1 MPRIRVVCVGLVAAM
16 AIALALGGA
25 RAQTAPNAP
34 VGKPLALL
42 AGLRPPHE
50 ASHAVH
56 PKAAHVAIRKTAA
69 RKSHHVKTAAEHG
82 RHVAARKFA
91 RQRHEASEPAGT
103 ASAFAEEPP
112 AQATPA
118 GIEPGGA
125 AAPADGMTA
134 PTPTVAPVSG
144 PVSENAPSP
153 SGPSLD
159 PTAVKVQMLRIAAP
173 NQDTGPAPG
182 AQQDAPPV
190 AASNDFG
197 RRSAA
202 CRAANRSCRA
212 PTSRHEPGRQRVV
225 DRAGP
230 GGVRRRSGRRRGR
243 LVFDR
248 RRAGADVRLNAISNC
263 GRCRA
268 NSTRTY
274 SPPATWEVGG
284 MAPRDE
290 TDYVPASYLASIG
303 RYGPDLISTF
313 RRRYRPLDPDR
324 CTRIF
329 RR

>member
-1 MPRIRVVCVGLVAAM
+1 MTLRVALTAPLFIRYLREKIRNCATLRSRLLCPIADKSWVTEWVMRRIRVVCVGLVVAM

-134 PTPTVAPVSG
+134 PAPTAAPVSG

-182 AQQDAPPV
+182 AQRDAPPV
-190 AASNDFG
+190 AASNDAAVAPPPAAPQTVLAAPLHRDTSPVGSAPWIAQVLAAFG
-197 RRSAA
+197 GAVA
-202 CRAANRSCRA
+202 
-212 PTSRHEPGRQRVV
+212 
-225 DRAGP
+225 
-230 GGVRRRSGRRRGR
+230 
-243 LVFDR
+243 
-248 RRAGADVRLNAISNC
+248 AGAVAWFLI
-263 GRCRA
+263 GGGPV
-268 NSTRTY
+268 RTY
-274 SPPATWEVGG
+274 G
-284 MAPRDE
+284 
-290 TDYVPASYLASIG
+290 
-303 RYGPDLISTF
+303 
-313 RRRYRPLDPDR
+313 
-324 CTRIF
+324 
-329 RR
+329 

>member
-1 MPRIRVVCVGLVAAM
+1 MTLRVALTAPLFIRYLREKIRNCATLRSRLLCPIADKSWVTEWVMPRIRVVCVGLVAAM

-190 AASNDFG
+190 AASNDSAVAQPPAAPQTVLAAPLHRDTSPVGSASWIAQVLAAFG
-197 RRSAA
+197 GAVA
-202 CRAANRSCRA
+202 
-212 PTSRHEPGRQRVV
+212 
-225 DRAGP
+225 
-230 GGVRRRSGRRRGR
+230 
-243 LVFDR
+243 
-248 RRAGADVRLNAISNC
+248 AGAVAWFLI
-263 GRCRA
+263 GGGPV
-268 NSTRTY
+268 RTY
-274 SPPATWEVGG
+274 G
-284 MAPRDE
+284 
-290 TDYVPASYLASIG
+290 
-303 RYGPDLISTF
+303 
-313 RRRYRPLDPDR
+313 
-324 CTRIF
+324 
-329 RR
+329 

>member
-1 MPRIRVVCVGLVAAM
+1 MTLRVALTAPLFIRYLREKIRNCATLRSRLLCPIADKSWVTEWVMRRIRVVCVGLVVAM

-91 RQRHEASEPAGT
+91 RQRHEASEPAVT

-182 AQQDAPPV
+182 AQRDAPPV
-190 AASNDFG
+190 AASNDAAVAPPPAAPQTVLAAPLHRDTSPVGSAPWIAQVLAAFG
-197 RRSAA
+197 GAVA
-202 CRAANRSCRA
+202 
-212 PTSRHEPGRQRVV
+212 
-225 DRAGP
+225 
-230 GGVRRRSGRRRGR
+230 
-243 LVFDR
+243 
-248 RRAGADVRLNAISNC
+248 AGAVAWFLI
-263 GRCRA
+263 GGGPV
-268 NSTRTY
+268 RTY
-274 SPPATWEVGG
+274 G
-284 MAPRDE
+284 
-290 TDYVPASYLASIG
+290 
-303 RYGPDLISTF
+303 
-313 RRRYRPLDPDR
+313 
-324 CTRIF
+324 
-329 RR
+329 

>member
-1 MPRIRVVCVGLVAAM
+1 MTLRVALTAPLFIRYLREKIRNCATLRSRLLCPIADKSWVTEWVMPRIRVVCVGLVAAM

-182 AQQDAPPV
+182 AQQDAPPL
-190 AASNDFG
+190 AASNDAAVAPPPAAPQTVLAAPLHRDTSPVGSASWIAQVLAAFG
-197 RRSAA
+197 GAVA
-202 CRAANRSCRA
+202 
-212 PTSRHEPGRQRVV
+212 
-225 DRAGP
+225 
-230 GGVRRRSGRRRGR
+230 
-243 LVFDR
+243 
-248 RRAGADVRLNAISNC
+248 AGAVAWFLI
-263 GRCRA
+263 GGGPV
-268 NSTRTY
+268 RTY
-274 SPPATWEVGG
+274 G
-284 MAPRDE
+284 
-290 TDYVPASYLASIG
+290 
-303 RYGPDLISTF
+303 
-313 RRRYRPLDPDR
+313 
-324 CTRIF
+324 
-329 RR
+329 

>member
-1 MPRIRVVCVGLVAAM
+1 MTLRVALTAPLFIRYLREKIRNCATLRSRLLCPIADKSWVTEWVMRRIRVVCVGLVVAM

-91 RQRHEASEPAGT
+91 RQRHEASEPAVT

-190 AASNDFG
+190 AASNDSAVAPPPPAPQTVLAAPLHRDTSPVGSASWIAQVLAAFG
-197 RRSAA
+197 GAVA
-202 CRAANRSCRA
+202 
-212 PTSRHEPGRQRVV
+212 
-225 DRAGP
+225 
-230 GGVRRRSGRRRGR
+230 
-243 LVFDR
+243 
-248 RRAGADVRLNAISNC
+248 AGAVAWFLI
-263 GRCRA
+263 GGGPV
-268 NSTRTY
+268 RTY
-274 SPPATWEVGG
+274 G
-284 MAPRDE
+284 
-290 TDYVPASYLASIG
+290 
-303 RYGPDLISTF
+303 
-313 RRRYRPLDPDR
+313 
-324 CTRIF
+324 
-329 RR
+329 

>member
-1 MPRIRVVCVGLVAAM
+1 MTLRVALTAPLFIRYLREKIRNCATLRSRLLCPIADKSWVTEWVMPRIRVVCVGLVAAM

-91 RQRHEASEPAGT
+91 RQRHEASEPAVT

-190 AASNDFG
+190 AASNDSAVAPPPAAPQTVLAAPLHRDTSPVGSASWIAQVLAAFG
-197 RRSAA
+197 GAVA
-202 CRAANRSCRA
+202 
-212 PTSRHEPGRQRVV
+212 
-225 DRAGP
+225 
-230 GGVRRRSGRRRGR
+230 
-243 LVFDR
+243 
-248 RRAGADVRLNAISNC
+248 AGAVAWFLI
-263 GRCRA
+263 GGGPV
-268 NSTRTY
+268 RTY
-274 SPPATWEVGG
+274 G
-284 MAPRDE
+284 
-290 TDYVPASYLASIG
+290 
-303 RYGPDLISTF
+303 
-313 RRRYRPLDPDR
+313 
-324 CTRIF
+324 
-329 RR
+329 